1 MANVFATFVG
11 GPVDGEEMVVNLRD
25 GQVPETLH
33 FSDYSPILLVDI
45 RPNPDPAEVQWNK
58 VTYLLTD
65 LADERATYTAQV

>member
-1 MANVFATFVG
+1 MANVFASFVG

-45 RPNPDPAEVQWNK
+45 RPEQGPPTVHWNK

-65 LADERATYTAQV
+65 LTDERAVYTAQE